1 MDGDSVLFGTISQNT
16 PIWTAAEITET
27 INDAEGNEA
36 AAGRETP
43 SVVVTHGE
51 QNRMLG
57 DIEDKVKPRPTDP
70 PPGEVKPGGEFRNEY
85 GVPDF
90 N

>member
-1 MDGDSVLFGTISQNT
+1 MDDNMAVGVITPNTHVLS
-16 PIWTAAEITET
+16 ASEITEA

-36 AAGRETP
+36 ASGRETP

-85 GVPDF
+85 GVPDLA
-90 N
+90 

>member
-1 MDGDSVLFGTISQNT
+1 MDDIVVEPISQNT
-16 PIWTAAEITET
+16 HVLSASEITET
-27 INDAEGNEA
+27 INDAVGNEA
-36 AAGRETP
+36 ASGRETP

-70 PPGEVKPGGEFRNEY
+70 PPGEVKPGGEFLDEN
-85 GVPDF
+85 GVA
-90 N
+90 NLI